1 MRSKSRARRH
11 VIRRLPRAF
20 TLIELLV
27 VISIIIILLGSV
39 LVAGNAILGRAKIR
53 NTRAV
58 LHLVD
63 SALDEFQRQKPSIL
77 GASQATATGDRVRY
91 RERYGNYPPDETE
104 MFTPEGLPGSIGTS
118 GSLSVG
124 MAEFVPAP
132 TAGGT
137 YPAMKFYTA
146 GNAGSRFEHRDL
158 IAMVLAI
165 EMYCEPAAMI
175 LSRVPDSNRMPEL
188 LAPNG
193 DPLQFLEDPCGD
205 QIWVRADDRQLPPAI
220 LDSWGMPLAYM
231 SQRDY
236 TPAGPNIPS
245 QNAVGDWNKA
255 STEMIRLNSGR
266 PIIMSWGADGQDQLT
281 KDAQEDPTASLVG
294 DWDDNQKI
302 DNPFNEDNVY
312 LDEALSEKLATGL

>member
-1 MRSKSRARRH
+1 MRSKSLARRRAI
-11 VIRRLPRAF
+11 VRFARAF

-27 VISIIIILLGSV
+27 VITIIIILLGSV
-39 LVAGNAILGRAKIR
+39 LVAGNAMLGRAKIR

-77 GASQATATGDRVRY
+77 GASQATATGGMVLY
-91 RERYGNYPPDETE
+91 RDRYGNYPPDETE
-104 MFTPEGLPGSIGTS
+104 MFTPEGLPGSTG

-132 TAGGT
+132 TAGST
-137 YPAMKFYTA
+137 YPAMRFYTA
-146 GNAGSRFEHRDL
+146 GNARSEFEHRDL

-175 LSRVPDSNRMPEL
+175 LSRVPDSNRWDGL
-188 LAPNG
+188 FDSRG
-193 DPLQFLEDPCGD
+193 DPLQFLEDANSAD
-205 QIWVRADDRQLPPAI
+205 QMWNRTVDRQLPPAI
-220 LDSWGMPLAYM
+220 LDSWGKPLSYM

-236 TPAGPNIPS
+236 TGNPEDIPS
-245 QNAVGDWNKA
+245 NNAAGWNQA

-266 PIIMSWGADGQDQLT
+266 PIIMSWGADGRDQLT
-281 KDAQEDPTASLVG
+281 KDAQQDPTASLVG
-294 DWDDNQKI
+294 DWDDNQRI

-312 LDEALSEKLATGL
+312 LDETLNEKLATGL